1 MPRETYRSLVYW
13 RILHYLNAAL
23 IRVQKSH
30 QNRRINQQS
39 RINRVVRRILPQ
51 TIKHRMQLRRLGSV
65 SLDERKEQ
73 QLKKEALDYHEA
85 KPHGKIKVVP
95 TKPHSTAHELSLAYS
110 PGVAYPCLEIA
121 QKPEAAYKY
130 TSKANLV
137 AVISNGTA
145 VLGLGNIGPLAS
157 KPVMEGKGLLLKTF
171 ADIDVF
177 DIEVD
182 TEDPES
188 FIETVVNISKTFG
201 GINLED
207 IKAPECFEIERRI
220 AAETD
225 IPVMH
230 DDQHG
235 TAIISGAALINAAE
249 LQNKKLSDITVV
261 VLGAGAS
268 AIACA
273 THYVALGVSRKNI
286 KMVDSKGI
294 LTKQRLS
301 AGELNQ
307 YKADF
312 AHDIADGDLAAALDG
327 ADVLLGLSKGG
338 LVTKEMVASMAAKP
352 IIFALANPTPEIT
365 PEEVMEVRQDA
376 IIATGRSDYPNQ
388 VNNVLGFPYIFRGAL
403 DVRAKDIT
411 QNMKMAATKALAE
424 LARQPV
430 PDYISEAYDGAT
442 MQFGP
447 EYIIPKPFDR
457 RVLIWEASAVA
468 QAAVDE
474 GITQVSK
481 DDFSI
486 TQYREELESRLGLS
500 YSIMRHMIN
509 QVRGRGKRIVF
520 PEGDNEKVLKA
531 SAQLTEQ
538 RICQPIL
545 LGSKER
551 IDSMVE
557 ELGLEFDY
565 EVFDPRYDER
575 RKGLYAP
582 ALFKRRMRKGMTLE
596 DAERLLKSRP
606 YFASQMVASG
616 DADGFVGGVSRNYAD
631 VLRPTIEVIGS
642 DSSAHCVIGCYMVN
656 VKGKTI
662 FLADATVNVYPDSP
676 TLAEI
681 AIQTSKIARRFG
693 IKPKVAMLSFSNFGS
708 TRAQRSTRIEEAV
721 AMAKDIDPT
730 LIIDGPMQ
738 ADTALNRNVQEDYPF
753 MNFEG
758 PANVLVLPNLAAA
771 NIAYKLLEELG
782 GAEMTGPILE
792 GMDKPVQL
800 VARSDGVRHI
810 VNMATICAADAIR
823 QDSYWETLAATE
835 NNNQE

>member
-1 MPRETYRSLVYW
+1 M
-13 RILHYLNAAL
+13 A
-23 IRVQKSH
+23 
-30 QNRRINQQS
+30 
-39 RINRVVRRILPQ
+39 ILPQ

-65 SLDERKEQ
+65 SLDDRKEQ

-121 QKPEAAYKY
+121 KKPETAYKY

-338 LVTKEMVASMAAKP
+338 LVTKEMVACM
-352 IIFALANPTPEIT
+352 
-365 PEEVMEVRQDA
+365 
-376 IIATGRSDYPNQ
+376 G
-388 VNNVLGFPYIFRGAL
+388 
-403 DVRAKDIT
+403 
-411 QNMKMAATKALAE
+411 
-424 LARQPV
+424 
-430 PDYISEAYDGAT
+430 
-442 MQFGP
+442 
-447 EYIIPKPFDR
+447 
-457 RVLIWEASAVA
+457 
-468 QAAVDE
+468 
-474 GITQVSK
+474 
-481 DDFSI
+481 
-486 TQYREELESRLGLS
+486 
-500 YSIMRHMIN
+500 
-509 QVRGRGKRIVF
+509 
-520 PEGDNEKVLKA
+520 
-531 SAQLTEQ
+531 
-538 RICQPIL
+538 
-545 LGSKER
+545 
-551 IDSMVE
+551 
-557 ELGLEFDY
+557 
-565 EVFDPRYDER
+565 
-575 RKGLYAP
+575 
-582 ALFKRRMRKGMTLE
+582 
-596 DAERLLKSRP
+596 
-606 YFASQMVASG
+606 
-616 DADGFVGGVSRNYAD
+616 
-631 VLRPTIEVIGS
+631 
-642 DSSAHCVIGCYMVN
+642 
-656 VKGKTI
+656 
-662 FLADATVNVYPDSP
+662 
-676 TLAEI
+676 
-681 AIQTSKIARRFG
+681 
-693 IKPKVAMLSFSNFGS
+693 
-708 TRAQRSTRIEEAV
+708 
-721 AMAKDIDPT
+721 
-730 LIIDGPMQ
+730 
-738 ADTALNRNVQEDYPF
+738 
-753 MNFEG
+753 
-758 PANVLVLPNLAAA
+758 
-771 NIAYKLLEELG
+771 
-782 GAEMTGPILE
+782 
-792 GMDKPVQL
+792 
-800 VARSDGVRHI
+800 
-810 VNMATICAADAIR
+810 
-823 QDSYWETLAATE
+823 
-835 NNNQE
+835 

>member
-1 MPRETYRSLVYW
+1 M
-13 RILHYLNAAL
+13 
-23 IRVQKSH
+23 
-30 QNRRINQQS
+30 
-39 RINRVVRRILPQ
+39 
-51 TIKHRMQLRRLGSV
+51 
-65 SLDERKEQ
+65 DD
-73 QLKKEALDYHEA
+73 KKERLLKREALEYHET
-85 KPHGKIKVVP
+85 KPYGKIKVVP

-121 QKPEAAYKY
+121 ERPEAAYKY

-207 IKAPECFEIERRI
+207 IKAPECFEIEKRI

-235 TAIISGAALINAAE
+235 TAIISGAALINAVD
-249 LQNKKLSDITVV
+249 LQGKKLATIKVV
-261 VLGAGAS
+261 VIGAGAS

-273 THYVALGVSRKNI
+273 NHYVALGVKRQNI
-286 KMVDSKGI
+286 LMCDSHGI
-294 LTKQRLS
+294 LTKNRLDK
-301 AGELNQ
+301 GELNE
-307 YKADF
+307 YKAAF
-312 AHDIADGDLAAALDG
+312 AHDIPDGQLSDAIIG

-338 LVTKEMVASMAAKP
+338 LVSKDMVSNMAKKP

-365 PEEVMEVRQDA
+365 PEEVKEIRDDA

-411 QNMKMAATKALAE
+411 QKMKMAATMSLAE
-424 LARQPV
+424 LAREPV

-447 EYIIPKPFDR
+447 DYIIPKPFDR

-468 QAAVDE
+468 KAAVDE
-474 GITQVSK
+474 GIARISPEEFSVSE
-481 DDFSI
+481 
-486 TQYREELESRLGLS
+486 YREELESRLGMS

-520 PEGDNEKVLKA
+520 PEGDNEKVLRAA
-531 SAQLTEQ
+531 SQLVEQ
-538 RICQPIL
+538 GICKPIL

-551 IDSMVE
+551 IDTMVE
-557 ELGLEFDY
+557 ELGLHFSY
-565 EVFDPRYDER
+565 EVSDPRHDER
-575 RKGLYAP
+575 RKMLYAP
-582 ALFKRRMRKGMTLE
+582 ALFKRRKRKGMTLE

-656 VKGKTI
+656 VKGRTI
-662 FLADATVNVYPDSP
+662 FIADATVNVYPDSP

-681 AIQTSKIARRFG
+681 AVQTSKIARRFG
-693 IKPKVAMLSFSNFGS
+693 IDPKVAMLSFSNFGS

-721 AMAKDIDPT
+721 ALTREIDPT
-730 LIIDGPMQ
+730 LKIDGPMQ
-738 ADTALNRNVQEDYPF
+738 ADTALNSAVQADYPF
-753 MNFEG
+753 MDFEG

-823 QDSYWETLAATE
+823 QDSYWETLATA
-835 NNNQE
+835 NSDQQD